1 MAYKRT
7 TKSTKLRG
15 GVSTRQTTSYNDK
28 TGKRTYSN
36 SQSNGTSR
44 TTRNTNGDVWLTT
57 NNNGW
62 ITKRKIAGG
71 KPKAAPKP
79 RKARSKKTTATAGGR
94 GLGDGLALL
103 AIVGVI
109 IGAMFFK

>member
-7 TKSTKLRG
+7 TKSSKTNGITSR
-15 GVSTRQTTSYNDK
+15 RTTSYNDR

-36 SQSNGTSR
+36 SQSTGTST

-62 ITKRKIAGG
+62 ITKRKIVSG

-79 RKARSKKTTATAGGR
+79 RKARRKKSTATAGSPAA
-94 GLGDGLALL
+94 GLWLL
-103 AIVGVI
+103 AIIGI
-109 IGAMFFK
+109 IIYTVFFK